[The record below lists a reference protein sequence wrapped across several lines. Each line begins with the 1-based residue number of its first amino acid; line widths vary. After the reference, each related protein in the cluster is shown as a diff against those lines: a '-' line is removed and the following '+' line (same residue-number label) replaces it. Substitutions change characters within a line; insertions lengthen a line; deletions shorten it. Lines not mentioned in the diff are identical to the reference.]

1 MAETKRRSPV
11 RLVLD
16 LDQTL
21 VGDIALDAALGIA
34 GVLRPAST
42 AAEAGR
48 KLADAPIARRLE
60 LLAAAGV
67 VPDAVSGETL
77 LFMRPGVDGFLR
89 AALSRFA
96 AVAVWS
102 AAGADWVELALRT
115 APLANHRHRLAFVWD
130 GSRCTRLW
138 HRGEGGGLYADPLG
152 STKPLQKV
160 WRSKRLRRQ
169 GWGRANTVML
179 DDDPEDQNFVRNYG
193 NGIRMPPFDI
203 AAHVE
208 RLVARETGVVPFD
221 SWLSAFMRY
230 CTHEVLAWADVRPPE
245 KRAWHLRYRPRI
257 SQVQAAPPTAKCH
270 QGGDFAAGQPDVIQ
284 ETCHEA
290 GVEPKRH
297 KVPDERDPGG
307 DPVLHQQRP
316 RRVAHRVDR

>member
-21 VGDIALDAALGIA
+21 VSDIELDAALGIA
-34 GVLRPAST
+34 GVLRPMI
-42 AAEAGR
+42 AARQR
-48 KLADAPIARRLE
+48 KSMLRRRLA

-77 LFMRPGVDGFLR
+77 LFTRPGVDGFLR

-102 AAGADWVELALRT
+102 KAGADWVELALRT

-130 GSRCTRLW
+130 GSRCTRLC

-169 GWGRANTVML
+169 GWGRTNTVML
-179 DDDPEDQNFVRNYG
+179 DDDPEDQNFVRNSG

-208 RLVARETGVVPFD
+208 RLVARETGVAAVAVPFD

-230 CTHEVLAWADVRPPE
+230 STHEVLAWADVRPPE
-245 KRAWHLRYRPRI
+245 KRAWHLRDHPCI
-257 SQVQAAPPTAKCH
+257 SQVQAAPPTAKRH

-290 GVEPKRH
+290 GVESIRH

-307 DPVLHQQRP
+307 DPVLQQQRP